1 MESGGDRFYQS
12 QCAGAFW
19 EVMGKLAGACEAVS
33 FALHRAPFAY
43 SLHRGEAPD
52 FPSLPLKLDIITLAF
67 LDSKLLISN

>member
-1 MESGGDRFYQS
+1 M
-12 QCAGAFW
+12 
-19 EVMGKLAGACEAVS
+19 MGKLAGACEAVS